1 MIEQKLQDKIEDTIA
16 SAIVEDI
23 KNPETVDPAIDVSDE
38 LNDALNEPPEGAVVE
53 PKPNILDESA
63 PEVAEPEPLQV
74 AGIGRV
80 VTGIVK
86 AGKEAEKRIVPPIP
100 DEPVQR
106 IGGTTVVRE
115 ATDEELKLL
124 DEATGG
130 TYTKGI
136 NFPAIAEG
144 MEDFD
149 LSEYLAKLKDSNSEL
164 FESARRGTLNFDQL
178 KVMAEG
184 LGMDD
189 LVLEWANRTPG
200 SGETAEKLLG
210 GMLAAMELT
219 NQTKTAFA
227 SAKALPAGPER
238 EAALSKARQMVTLE
252 MQLYANLSG
261 AGSEAGRTLYMLS
274 AAQKQLGT
282 EDIRSRASELVSL
295 LDESID
301 VEHLGD
307 LYMTLPDAATRAKFT
322 RNLIGKPSDVLV
334 EVWIN
339 SILSAPTTHMVNI
352 LGNSVFLATRQVENF
367 VAAGLGRVRT
377 GLGVGQ
383 KDRMR
388 AREAF
393 ASLNGIRKS
402 FLDAL
407 RVAGKTM
414 VTEEPTDF
422 VTKIDVRDRRAIGNS
437 GDLTEIAEQW
447 RQGNMG
453 PAFVNTLGVYYRM
466 GGRALL
472 AEDEFFKGIGSQA
485 EIYKI
490 AAMRAGDLYDEMIA
504 AGKTVDEA
512 RTAAAAEE
520 ARLIANP
527 TADMSKSATEAARE
541 LTFQGDLGDNFFG
554 RIQGAMSHPL
564 AKIVVPFYKTP
575 TNVIK
580 ETLKRTPLA
589 LLSGNIRKKIL
600 AGGREGD
607 MALAQISTGSA
618 IAMTFSYLAMGLDDP
633 DNELIIMGN
642 GPTNLQAKQAMQRIG
657 IQPLSI
663 NFKQEDGT
671 YKSITFS
678 RLDPMSGLLAMAADF
693 AYYMQYEDDMAVA
706 DQLSM
711 AFALG
716 ISQYAM
722 DLPFLQGVSEL
733 STALT
738 NPDQRVRAEQTMKF
752 FGEKTADLLLAPI
765 PTVSSF
771 SGGIERM
778 QDPVMSSPMLPE
790 GQLLGTDITELPS
803 FMQGFYSAL
812 QKAKGRN
819 PFFSDSVEP
828 KLNLWGEQ
836 MTAGTGAG
844 WEFVSPIRIK
854 DTRFA
859 PLDEELLA
867 LGGGI
872 RMNNKKIDGVQLNAT
887 QYNRW
892 ITIQNTVDL
901 SGSVPMFPGDE
912 GYNAAGTM
920 LSTLTAFIQ
929 SEYYQSRPTREQKLD
944 AINTQVSV
952 FRSAARKILRMEDP
966 DLDVKINAVQ

>member
-1 MIEQKLQDKIEDTIA
+1 MIEQKLQNKIEDTLA
-16 SAIVEDI
+16 AAISEDI
-23 KNPETVDPAIDVSDE
+23 KNPETVEPNPDLSDA
-38 LNDALNEPPEGAVVE
+38 LNDALAEPPEGAVVE
-53 PKPNILDESA
+53 PTPNILDESA
-63 PEVAEPEPLQV
+63 PAVAEPEPLQV
-74 AGIGRV
+74 AGIGKL

-86 AGKEAEKRIVPPIP
+86 AGKEAEKRIVQPIP

-106 IGGTTVVRE
+106 IGGTTVIRE
-115 ATDEELKLL
+115 ASDEELQLL

-149 LSEYLAKLKDSNSEL
+149 LSNYLAQLKDANSEL
-164 FESARRGTLNFDQL
+164 FEGARRGTLNFDQL

-219 NQTKTAFA
+219 NQTKSAFTAA
-227 SAKALPAGPER
+227 RALPAGPER

-282 EDIRSRASELVSL
+282 EDVRSRASELVGL

-301 VEHLGD
+301 VEQLGD

-322 RNLIGKPSDVLV
+322 RNLIGKPADVLV

-352 LGNSVFLATRQVENF
+352 LGNSMFLATRQVENF
-367 VAAGLGRVRT
+367 VAAGIGKART
-377 GLGVGQ
+377 GLGLGS
-383 KDRMR
+383 KDRIR
-388 AREAF
+388 TREAL
-393 ASLNGIRKS
+393 ASLNGIRKA
-402 FLDAL
+402 FLDSL
-407 RVAGKTM
+407 KVAGKTL

-422 VTKIDVRDRRAIGNS
+422 VSKIDVRDRRAIGNT

-447 RQGNMG
+447 KQGNMG

-485 EIYKI
+485 ELYKI
-490 AAMRAGDLYDEMIA
+490 AAMRAGDLYDELID
-504 AGKTVDEA
+504 AGKTVEEA
-512 RTAAAAEE
+512 KAAAVAEE

-527 TADMSKSATEAARE
+527 TADMSNTAMEAARE

-554 RIQGAMSHPL
+554 KVQGAMSHPL
-564 AKIVVPFYKTP
+564 AKVVVPFYKTP

-589 LLSGNIRKKIL
+589 LASKSIRQKIL

-618 IAMTFSYLAMGLDDP
+618 VMMTFGYMAMGLDDP

-671 YKSITFS
+671 YQSITFS
-678 RLDPMSGLLAMAADF
+678 RLDPISGLLTMAADF
-693 AYYMQYEDDMAVA
+693 AYYSQYEDDQAVL
-706 DQLSM
+706 DQLAM
-711 AFALG
+711 AATLG

-722 DLPFLQGVSEL
+722 DMPFLQGVSEL

-738 NPDQRVRAEQTMKF
+738 NPDPAVRAEQTMKF
-752 FGEKTADLLLAPI
+752 FGEKSADLLLAPL

-771 SGGIERM
+771 AAGVERM
-778 QDPVMSSPMLPE
+778 QDPIMSSPMLPE
-790 GQLLGTDITELPS
+790 GKLLGTDITELPS

-819 PFFSDSVEP
+819 PFFSDTVEP
-828 KLNLWGEQ
+828 KLNLWGEK

-844 WEFVSPIRIK
+844 WEFVSPIRIQ
-854 DTRFA
+854 DTRFS

-872 RMNNKKIDGVQLNAT
+872 RMNNKKIDGVQLNAK

-892 ITIQNTVDL
+892 ITIQNTVDI
-901 SGSVPMFPGDE
+901 SGPTPKFPGDE
-912 GYNAAGTM
+912 GYDASATM
-920 LSTLTAFIQ
+920 LPILMNFIG
-929 SEYYQSRPTREQKLD
+929 SEYYQSRPTKEQKLD

-952 FRSAARKILRMEDP
+952 FRSAAQKILRMENP